1 MTHPALYVLVL
12 AQVAAGAPA
21 PTPEVIVQRVL
32 DADPWGL
39 SGATV
44 AAHATLKDK
53 HGATSELAY
62 EARSLR
68 YDPPLAK
75 SLIRFS
81 APADLAGA
89 AFLQVQRKDGDD
101 ERYLFM
107 PDLKKARRISGNLRA
122 NAFMGTDFSFADLDR
137 RDLRESRATL
147 KGEEDHGGTRCY
159 HLEAEPTRPDSQ
171 YALIEL
177 WVRKDNFVPLKWVF
191 YNKARMVVKT
201 LTAHEVRR
209 VKGQWFISRSTMVNQ
224 QEGHET
230 ELVLTDI
237 QPRNDLPDD
246 DFTVRN
252 LEKL

>member
-1 MTHPALYVLVL
+1 MTPALFVVVL
-12 AQVAAGAPA
+12 AQVAAA
-21 PTPEVIVQRVL
+21 PTPEVIVQKVL

-44 AAHATLKDK
+44 SAHATLKDK

-107 PDLKKARRISGNLRA
+107 PDLKRARRISGNLRA

-137 RDLRESRATL
+137 RDLRESHATM
-147 KGEEDHGGTRCY
+147 KGEEDLMGSKCY
-159 HLEAEPTRPDSQ
+159 HLEATPTRPDTQ

-191 YNKARMVVKT
+191 YKKAKMVLKT
-201 LTAHEVRR
+201 LTAKEVRR
-209 VKGQWFISRSTMVNQ
+209 DKGQWFISKSTMVNQ
-224 QEGHET
+224 QESHET

>member
-1 MTHPALYVLVL
+1 MTPALYVLVL

-21 PTPEVIVQRVL
+21 PTPEAIVQKVL

-44 AAHATLKDK
+44 SAHATLKDK

-107 PDLKKARRISGNLRA
+107 PDLKRSRKISGNLRS
-122 NAFMGTDFSFADLDR
+122 NAFMGTDFTFADLDR
-137 RDLRESRATL
+137 RDLRESHATL
-147 KGEEDHGGTRCY
+147 KGEEDLMGSRCY
-159 HLEAEPTRPDSQ
+159 HLEAAPTRPDSQ
-171 YALIEL
+171 YATIEL
-177 WVRKDNFVPLKWVF
+177 WVRKDNFVPMKWVF
-191 YNKARMVVKT
+191 YNKAKMVLKT
-201 LTAHEVRR
+201 LTAREVRR
-209 VKGQWFISRSTMVNQ
+209 VKGQWFISKSTMVNQ
-224 QEGHET
+224 QESHET

>member
-1 MTHPALYVLVL
+1 MSYATVLVLVL
-12 AQVAAGAPA
+12 AQLGAGTPA
-21 PTPEVIVQRVL
+21 PSADTIVQKVL

-39 SGATV
+39 SGAV
-44 AAHATLKDK
+44 VSAHATLKDK
-53 HGATSELAY
+53 HGSTSELAF

-75 SLIRFS
+75 SIIRFS

-107 PDLKKARRISGNLRA
+107 PDLKRARRISGNLRA

-147 KGEEDHGGTRCY
+147 KGDEDLLGSRCY
-159 HLEAEPTRPDSQ
+159 HVEAAPTRPDSQ
-171 YALIEL
+171 YALVEL
-177 WVRKDNFVPLKWVF
+177 WVREDNFVPLKWVF
-191 YNKARMVVKT
+191 YNKAHMAVKT

-209 VKGQWFISRSTMVNQ
+209 VRGQWFISRSTMVNE
-224 QEGHET
+224 QESHQT
-230 ELVLTDI
+230 DLVLTDI
-237 QPRNDLPDD
+237 QPRSDLPDD
-246 DFTVRN
+246 EFTVHN